1 MNYFRQPIALFGF
14 VLPIVI
20 TIAVIAGA
28 LMIKGSVTRSFN
40 EKFAHYRGFEQN
52 KRQALA
58 AEAEISK
65 KREYIERWEALVSEE
80 TASAVTLNL
89 REIEELLPAK
99 EFQKTAQD
107 HPSGRKSFAGAS
119 AQNSS
124 QVALAFRGTFRS
136 MQKALLELE
145 TRMPQLQLQELRIGP
160 ENQSNSLNFQVTYT
174 AWEK

>member
-107 HPSGRKSFAGAS
+107 HPSGEKVLQAHPLRTRLRLLSLFAAPFGRCRKPCSNWKPACRNFSFRNYES
-119 AQNSS
+119 DLKTN
-124 QVALAFRGTFRS
+124 
-136 MQKALLELE
+136 
-145 TRMPQLQLQELRIGP
+145 P
-160 ENQSNSLNFQVTYT
+160 T
-174 AWEK
+174 A